1 MDPEAPLTLDH
12 DIPAPETYLPGTPEW
27 VWWSGSMGIVLAI
40 ILLWLLVK
48 FLRRPK
54 AGPPVIPKRDFY
66 AAASKSLRSL
76 EKNCESLPLA
86 EVAAHSSLA
95 IRGYLAGSMSE
106 PALYETVEE
115 FKARQPNL
123 PREAEA
129 LLTDLNAA
137 KYSKST
143 IAPEQARDFVARSK
157 QCLKTIHAAHT
168 VTS

>member
-1 MDPEAPLTLDH
+1 MGLVVWLHGYRSGNHLTLAFGE
-12 DIPAPETYLPGTPEW
+12 ISAPSQSRPACHPQARL
-27 VWWSGSMGIVLAI
+27 
-40 ILLWLLVK
+40 
-48 FLRRPK
+48 LRRRLQEPSFSGK
-54 AGPPVIPKRDFY
+54 KLRIP
-66 AAASKSLRSL
+66 S
-76 EKNCESLPLA
+76 P
-86 EVAAHSSLA
+86 LA

>member
-27 VWWSGSMGIVLAI
+27 VWWSGSIGVILALI
-40 ILLWLLVK
+40 AILMLVK

-54 AGPPVIPKRDFY
+54 STVPAIPKRDFY

-76 EKNCESLPLA
+76 DEQCESLPLA
-86 EVAAHSSLA
+86 EIAAHSSLA
-95 IRGYLAGSMSE
+95 IRVYLAGSMSE

-115 FKARQPNL
+115 FKARQPDL

-143 IAPEQARDFVARSK
+143 IAPEQARDFVTRSK
-157 QCLKTIHAAHT
+157 QCLKTIHAAQN